1 MVNKCV
7 LKMKVIQIGTGGWGK
22 NHSRVLSEFGVLSAI
37 CDMNLERAK
46 EFGEKY
52 KVNYY
57 KTIEELY
64 QKEEFDAAF
73 ICTPTSTH
81 SEIALELI
89 QKKKHVFVEKPMTY
103 LSDDG
108 EKLVEEAK
116 RNKVILTCGYI
127 ERFNPAVA
135 NVKNYLKSKK
145 FGELIRLEFYR
156 EHRMPL
162 HIKDVGIIYDT
173 SVHDIDTAMWLFDET
188 PQVVFAKSGQINHEH
203 EDFATIML
211 GFKDNKI
218 ATISS
223 NWITPTRVRN
233 FNAVC
238 TDGRI
243 FSDFI
248 TQEIR
253 IETDKGTDTPSIQ
266 KEEPLSLEIRNFLD
280 AIEDKNELI
289 VKPEHAVNVT
299 RIAEAALLSSQKGIP
314 IYLDIK

>member
-1 MVNKCV
+1 
-7 LKMKVIQIGTGGWGK
+7 MKIIQIGTGGWGK
-22 NHSRVLSEFGVLSAI
+22 NHTRILSEFGVLTAI
-37 CDMNLERAK
+37 CDMNKQRAK
-46 EFGEKY
+46 EYGEKY
-52 KVNYY
+52 SVNYY
-57 KTIEELY
+57 DSLDQIINNED
-64 QKEEFDAAF
+64 FDGAL

-81 SEIALELI
+81 SEIATKLI
-89 QKKKHVFVEKPMTY
+89 ENKKHVFVEKPMTY
-103 LSDDG
+103 LSEDG
-108 EKLVEEAK
+108 EKLVETAK
-116 RNKVILTCGYI
+116 KNKVVLTSGYI

-135 NVKNYLKSKK
+135 HVKEFLKSKK
-145 FGELIRLEFYR
+145 YGELIRLEFYR
-156 EHRMPL
+156 EHRMPS

-188 PQVVFAKSGQINHEH
+188 PELVFAKSGSINHDH
-203 EDFATIML
+203 ENFATIML
-211 GFKDNKI
+211 GFKDDRI

-253 IETDKGTDTPSIQ
+253 VETENGTESP
-266 KEEPLSLEIRNFLD
+266 KERKAEPLSLEIRNFLD
-280 AIEDKNELI
+280 TIDGKKELV
-289 VKPEHAVNVT
+289 VKPEQAVNVT
-299 RIAEAALLSSQKGIP
+299 RVAEAALLSSQKGIP

>member
-1 MVNKCV
+1 MVNKRV

-37 CDMNLERAK
+37 CDINLERAK

-52 KVNYY
+52 NVNYY
-57 KTIEELY
+57 KTIKELY
-64 QKEEFDAAF
+64 EKEEFDAAF

-135 NVKNYLKSKK
+135 NVKDYLKSKK
-145 FGELIRLEFYR
+145 FGDLIRLEFYR

-253 IETDKGTDTPSIQ
+253 IETDKGTDNPNIQ

>member
-1 MVNKCV
+1 
-7 LKMKVIQIGTGGWGK
+7 MKIIQIGTGGWGK
-22 NHSRVLSEFGVLSAI
+22 NHTRILSEFGVLSAI
-37 CDMNLERAK
+37 CDMNKERAK

-52 KVNYY
+52 NVNYY
-57 KTIEELY
+57 DSLDQIMTNED
-64 QKEEFDAAF
+64 FDGAF

-81 SEIALELI
+81 SEIATQLI
-89 QKKKHVFVEKPMTY
+89 KNKKHVFVEKPMTY
-103 LSDDG
+103 LSEDG

-116 RNKVILTCGYI
+116 KNKVVLTSGYI

-135 NVKNYLKSKK
+135 RVKEFLKSKEY
-145 FGELIRLEFYR
+145 GELIRLEFYR
-156 EHRMPL
+156 EHRMPS

-188 PQVVFAKSGQINHEH
+188 PELVFAKSGSINHEH
-203 EDFATIML
+203 ENFATIML
-211 GFKDNKI
+211 GFKDDKI

-253 IETDKGTDTPSIQ
+253 VETETGSQSP
-266 KEEPLSLEIRNFLD
+266 KEPKAEPLSLEIRNFLD
-280 AIEDKNELI
+280 SIDGKKELI
-289 VKPEHAVNVT
+289 VKPEQAVNVT
-299 RIAEAALLSSQKGIP
+299 RVAEAALLSSQKGIP

>member
-1 MVNKCV
+1 
-7 LKMKVIQIGTGGWGK
+7 MKVIQIGTGGWGK
-22 NHSRVLSEFGVLSAI
+22 NHCRVLSEFGVLSAI
-37 CDMNLERAK
+37 CDMNIDRAK

-52 KVNYY
+52 NVNYY
-57 KTIEELY
+57 KTTEELFE
-64 QKEEFDAAF
+64 KEDFDAAF

-81 SEIALELI
+81 SKIALELI
-89 QKKKHVFVEKPMTY
+89 KKKKHVFVEKPMTY
-103 LSDDG
+103 LSEDG
-108 EKLVEEAK
+108 EKLVEESR

-145 FGELIRLEFYR
+145 FGDLIRLEFYR

-253 IETDKGTDTPSIQ
+253 IETDKGTETPSNQ

-280 AIEDKNELI
+280 AIESKNELI

-299 RIAEAALLSSQKGIP
+299 KIAEAALLSSQKGIP

>member
-1 MVNKCV
+1 
-7 LKMKVIQIGTGGWGK
+7 MKIIQIGIGGWGK
-22 NHSRVLSEFGVLSAI
+22 NHTRVLSEFGVLSAI
-37 CDMNLERAK
+37 CDMNKERAK

-52 KVNYY
+52 NVNYY
-57 KTIEELY
+57 DSLDQIMTSED
-64 QKEEFDAAF
+64 FDGAF

-81 SEIALELI
+81 SEIATRLI
-89 QKKKHVFVEKPMTY
+89 EAKKHVFVEKPMTY
-103 LSDDG
+103 LSEDG
-108 EKLVEEAK
+108 EKLVEKAK
-116 RNKVILTCGYI
+116 KNKVVLTSGYI

-135 NVKNYLKSKK
+135 RVKEFLKSKEY
-145 FGELIRLEFYR
+145 GELIRLEFYR
-156 EHRMPL
+156 EHRMPS

-188 PQVVFAKSGQINHEH
+188 PELVFAKSGSINHEH
-203 EDFATIML
+203 ENFATIML
-211 GFKDNKI
+211 GFKDDKI

-253 IETDKGTDTPSIQ
+253 IETDKGTETPSKQ

-280 AIEDKNELI
+280 AIESKNELR

>member
-37 CDMNLERAK
+37 CDIDLERAK

-57 KTIEELY
+57 KTLEELY
-64 QKEEFDAAF
+64 EKEEFDAAL

-81 SEIALELI
+81 SKIALELI

-135 NVKNYLKSKK
+135 NVKDYLKSKK
-145 FGELIRLEFYR
+145 FGDLIRLEFYR

-173 SVHDIDTAMWLFDET
+173 SVHDIDTALWLFDET

-211 GFKDNKI
+211 GFKNNRI

-253 IETDKGTDTPSIQ
+253 IETDKGTDNPNTQ

-280 AIEDKNELI
+280 SIENKNELI

-314 IYLDIK
+314 IYLNIK

>member
-1 MVNKCV
+1 MVNKRV

-52 KVNYY
+52 NVNYY

-64 QKEEFDAAF
+64 EKEEFDAAF

-81 SEIALELI
+81 SEIAQELI

-145 FGELIRLEFYR
+145 FGDLIRLEFYR

-188 PQVVFAKSGQINHEH
+188 PQVVFAKSGQIKHEH

-280 AIEDKNELI
+280 AIENKNELI

>member
-1 MVNKCV
+1 
-7 LKMKVIQIGTGGWGK
+7 MKIIQIGAGGWGK
-22 NHSRVLSEFGVLSAI
+22 NHTRILSEFGVLSAI
-37 CDMNLERAK
+37 CDMNKERAK

-52 KVNYY
+52 NVNYY
-57 KTIEELY
+57 DSLDQIMTNED
-64 QKEEFDAAF
+64 FDGAF

-81 SEIALELI
+81 SEIATRLI
-89 QKKKHVFVEKPMTY
+89 EAKKHVFVEKPMTY
-103 LSDDG
+103 LSEDG

-116 RNKVILTCGYI
+116 KNKVVLTSGYI

-135 NVKNYLKSKK
+135 RVKEFLKSKEY
-145 FGELIRLEFYR
+145 GELIRLEFYR
-156 EHRMPL
+156 EHRMPS

-188 PQVVFAKSGQINHEH
+188 PELVFAKSGSINHEH
-203 EDFATIML
+203 ENFATIML
-211 GFKDNKI
+211 GFKDDKI

-253 IETDKGTDTPSIQ
+253 VETETGSQNP
-266 KEEPLSLEIRNFLD
+266 KEPKAEPLSLEIRNFLD
-280 AIEDKNELI
+280 SIDGKKELV
-289 VKPEHAVNVT
+289 VKPEQAVNVT